1 MSLNHKFF
9 FRVILSIFLLF
20 FDIKATNIENTSKSE
35 VLHVSI
41 YGLVCDF
48 CARSIE
54 KMLSKKES
62 VDKIS
67 VSLENML
74 VTIRTKQGM
83 NLNDLEV
90 QEVITNSGYEVKEIL
105 RVK

>member
-1 MSLNHKFF
+1 
-9 FRVILSIFLLF
+9 
-20 FDIKATNIENTSKSE
+20 
-35 VLHVSI
+35 
-41 YGLVCDF
+41 
-48 CARSIE
+48 
-54 KMLSKKES
+54 MLSKKES